1 MRTPNFTRVQAAF
14 VAYVAGIFTC
24 LLVMQCGRPAKVI
37 ESKESVSTGEY
48 YYIDRIKTLHI
59 DADCPRMFKHNGLQ
73 TVERASKDEYIS
85 YEYICTKCISDKK
98 YKDIIEHNQW
108 EEKLMILHRHLCK
121 EYCDLGSLQEFKKKI
136 GNPEYI
142 QRLYK
147 SMTTESE
154 VRELGSLEE
163 FTNNITSEKP
173 VYFIYMW
180 GEEEYSIPQH
190 EVGNFEKDHYNER
203 LIGIEG
209 QPAKHNIQ

>member
-24 LLVMQCGRPAKVI
+24 LLVMQCGRPAKVT

-59 DADCPRMFKHNGLQ
+59 DADCPRMFKHNGLP
-73 TVERASKDEYIS
+73 TVERVSKDEYIS
-85 YEYICTKCISDKK
+85 YVYICTKCVSDRK
-98 YKDIIEHNQW
+98 YKDITERYQK
-108 EEKLMILHRHLCK
+108 EKKLIILHRHLSE
-121 EYCDLGSLQEFKKKI
+121 EYDLGSLQKFKEKI
-136 GNPEYI
+136 GKPEYI

-163 FTNNITSEKP
+163 FTNNITSDEP
-173 VYFIYMW
+173 VHFIYMW
-180 GEEEYSIPQH
+180 GHEEHSVPQH
-190 EVGNFEKDHYNER
+190 KVGVFENEHVNAR
-203 LIGIEG
+203 LIGIKK